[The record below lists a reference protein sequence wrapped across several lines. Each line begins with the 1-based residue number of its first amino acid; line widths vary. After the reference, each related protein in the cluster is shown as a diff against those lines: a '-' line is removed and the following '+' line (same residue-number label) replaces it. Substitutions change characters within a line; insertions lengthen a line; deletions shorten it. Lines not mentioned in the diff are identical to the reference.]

1 MISKTNKKAKLQ
13 GVFKAVDVL
22 GRNSSSKVYYRIA
35 LREEADKFLDYL
47 ISEVEKG
54 YRPLV
59 KGAVNN
65 SVNLKELF
73 SKAKNSLMD
82 KFLNNSRKII
92 AKWWKKL
99 NAGARK
105 QFAKQFIGVKTSTDL
120 NRIVSVIMERNIGLI
135 QNTMLQ
141 TVNNVENVVYDGM
154 TRGSDWVET
163 NKTLKNQSEVIYNKI
178 KRITNDQTEKANSV
192 LNEIT
197 QRSAGI
203 EFFEWCTAHDE
214 RVSTGKGGHKQL
226 DGKIYKWGDTEHYPI
241 TDSYGNRGTPQNNR
255 PNCRCVAKAVILM
268 KEYTAKQLSDGS
280 WEIKGVIE

>member
-13 GVFKAVDVL
+13 GVYKAVDVL

-120 NRIVSVIMERNIGLI
+120 NRIVSVIMERNVGLI

-241 TDSYGNRGTPQNNR
+241 IDAYGNRGTPQNNR

>member
-13 GVFKAVDVL
+13 GVYKAVDVL

-92 AKWWKKL
+92 MKWWKKL

-120 NRIVSVIMERNIGLI
+120 NRIISVIMERNVGLI

-203 EFFEWCTAHDE
+203 EFFEWSTAHDE

>member
-1 MISKTNKKAKLQ
+1 MINKNNQKSKLQ
-13 GVFKAVDVL
+13 GVFKTVDVL
-22 GRNSSSKVYYRIA
+22 GRNSSSKIYYRVA
-35 LREEADKFLDYL
+35 LREEADKFLNYL

-59 KGAVNN
+59 KGSVNN

-73 SKAKNSLMD
+73 SKAKNSLMT

-92 AKWWKKL
+92 AKWWNKL

-105 QFAKQFIGVKTSTDL
+105 QFAKQFIGVKATTDL
-120 NRIVSVIMERNIGLI
+120 NRVVALIIERNIGLI

-141 TVNNVENVVYDGM
+141 TVNSVENVVYDGM
-154 TRGSDWVET
+154 TGSIDWET
-163 NKTLKNQSEVIYNKI
+163 TKHNLKNQSEIIYHKI
-178 KRITNDQTEKANSV
+178 KRITNDQTEKANSI

-203 EFFEWCTAHDE
+203 EFFEWSTAHDE

-226 DGKIYKWGDTEHYPI
+226 DGKIYKWGDSEHYPI
-241 TDSYGNRGTPQNNR
+241 TDAYGNKGTPSNNR

-268 KEYTAKQLSDGS
+268 KEYTARQLSDGS
-280 WEIKGVIE
+280 WEIKGIIK

>member
-13 GVFKAVDVL
+13 GVFKTVDVL

-35 LREEADKFLDYL
+35 LREEADKFLNYL

-92 AKWWKKL
+92 TKWWKKL

-120 NRIVSVIMERNIGLI
+120 NRIVSVIMERNVGLI

-203 EFFEWCTAHDE
+203 EFFEWSTAHDE

>member
-1 MISKTNKKAKLQ
+1 MISKNNQKAKLQ
-13 GVFKAVDVL
+13 GVFKTVDVL
-22 GRNSSSKVYYRIA
+22 GRNSSAKVYYRVA
-35 LREEADKFLDYL
+35 LKEEADKFLDYL
-47 ISEVEKG
+47 VKEVEKG

-59 KGAVNN
+59 KGSVNN

-73 SKAKNSLMD
+73 SKAKNSLMN

-92 AKWWKKL
+92 AKWWRKL

-105 QFAKQFIGVKTSTDL
+105 QFAKQFIGVKTSTDM
-120 NRIVSVIMERNIGLI
+120 NRIVSVIMERNVGLI

-178 KRITNDQTEKANSV
+178 KRITNDQTEKANSI
-192 LNEIT
+192 LNEVT

-203 EFFEWCTAHDE
+203 EFFEWSTAHDE

-241 TDSYGNRGTPQNNR
+241 IDAYGNRGTPQNNR

-268 KEYTAKQLSDGS
+268 KEYSAKQLSDGS